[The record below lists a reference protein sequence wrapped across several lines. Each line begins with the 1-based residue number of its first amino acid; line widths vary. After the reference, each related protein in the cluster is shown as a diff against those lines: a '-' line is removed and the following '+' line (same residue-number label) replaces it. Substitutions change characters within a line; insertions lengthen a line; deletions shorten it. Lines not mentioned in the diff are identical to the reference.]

1 MEKLRPYQRF
11 HRTQLILRDELAVD
25 RTILAN
31 ERTLLS
37 YVRLSITLIIAGISI
52 VHFAMEKWFET
63 VGFLCVPIGIG
74 AGIYGW
80 IRYRKMAEEIM
91 ELRKPVARKTKRQV
105 QS

>member
-31 ERTLLS
+31 ERTFLY
-37 YVRLSITLIIAGISI
+37 YVRLSISLIFAGISS
-52 VHFAMEKWFET
+52 VPFSMEKFFET
-63 VGFLCVPIGIG
+63 VGFLCVPTVFG

-80 IRYRKMAEEIM
+80 LTSQKLDGVLLALKKPESRKWMG
-91 ELRKPVARKTKRQV
+91 
-105 QS
+105 

>member
-1 MEKLRPYQRF
+1 
-11 HRTQLILRDELAVD
+11 
-25 RTILAN
+25 
-31 ERTLLS
+31 
-37 YVRLSITLIIAGISI
+37 
-52 VHFAMEKWFET
+52 MEKWFET

-91 ELRKPVARKTKRQV
+91 ELRKPESRKTKRQV

>member
-1 MEKLRPYQRF
+1 MDKLRPYQRF

-63 VGFLCVPIGIG
+63 VGFLCVPIGIA

-80 IRYRKMAEEIM
+80 IRYRKMAGEIM
-91 ELRKPVARKTKRQV
+91 ELRKPFSPKTKR
-105 QS
+105 